1 MDYLLLEKG
10 HGPPNQ
16 LHIKGKL
23 ESKASVIASE
33 MNHFLIDKVK
43 SIREKIDFLPNS
55 LNNCHQ
61 KMSGKHCKLWL
72 NHLAVGKVTKLIKSL
87 KNSKCASLAGFYL
100 GHIKQ

>member
-1 MDYLLLEKG
+1 
-10 HGPPNQ
+10 
-16 LHIKGKL
+16 
-23 ESKASVIASE
+23 

-43 SIREKIDFLPNS
+43 SIREKIDFFPNS

-61 KMSGKHCKLWL
+61 KMSGKYCKLWL

-87 KNSKCASLAGFYL
+87 KKANVQVWMDGLDSFSVKKNSCPYKSLAGFYH